1 MASKRNEKQQLVSFI
16 WRLVVARYILKLLS
30 SKNYLT
36 ATPTLMQATQPT
48 RSKNSFH
55 LLPRS
60 SLDIFLFLFLCFFL
74 LATSFC
80 HTNSIYCYDYDYR
93 PSYELD
99 GKFRDRR
106 GGGED

>member
-60 SLDIFLFLFLCFFL
+60 SLDIFPFL
-74 LATSFC
+74 LFVFLPFGYVILS
-80 HTNSIYCYDYDYR
+80 H
-93 PSYELD
+93 
-99 GKFRDRR
+99 KFYLLLRL
-106 GGGED
+106 